1 MNRRRAIAVLTV
13 LVAFFALG
21 EARAQSPATP
31 PSAEDVIKALTPKT
45 GFGAGPGGTP
55 GQTPIFRDL
64 RGLTVQEEE
73 KPPSIDLYVAFE
85 FDSDRLTNDSLITL
99 NRLGT
104 ALADPRLATYRFR
117 IAGHTDAKG
126 SFEYNQKLSERR
138 AAAVRNYIVAQF
150 RVAPDRLE
158 SIGYGK
164 TQLADPAHP
173 EDGINRRV
181 QVVNIGAGQ

>member
-1 MNRRRAIAVLTV
+1 VNNPLYLALLTILAAFIALND
-13 LVAFFALG
+13 
-21 EARAQSPATP
+21 ARAQTPAPP

-45 GFGAGPGGTP
+45 GFVGPP

-73 KPPSIDLYVAFE
+73 KPPSIDLYVAFDY
-85 FDSDRLTNDSLITL
+85 DSDRLTNDSLITL

-138 AAAVRNYIVAQF
+138 AAAVRNYIVSQF
-150 RVAPDRLE
+150 KVAPDRLE

-181 QVVNIGAGQ
+181 QVVNMGEGH

>member
-1 MNRRRAIAVLTV
+1 MTRRSFVLLTV
-13 LVAFFALG
+13 LAALIAACD
-21 EARAQSPATP
+21 ARAQMSAPP
-31 PSAEDVIKALTPKT
+31 PSSEDVIKALTPKAA
-45 GFGAGPGGTP
+45 FGDNPLVQKPG
-55 GQTPIFRDL
+55 FRDL
-64 RGLTVQEEE
+64 RGLTVQEDD

-99 NRLGT
+99 NRLGA

-126 SFEYNQKLSERR
+126 SYEYNQKLSERR
-138 AAAVRNYIVAQF
+138 AVAVRNYVVSQF
-150 RVAPDRLE
+150 KVAPDRLE